1 MAPKN
6 RPQRGSFNTRGRQ
19 KVAAQQAGRR
29 AATPPTTN
37 ALPPRGGSGAGR
49 PKAVAQR
56 TAAAVGQRAQQDVK
70 QLRGLAR
77 YLQYQS
83 NQADKQIPP
92 RTSPVVTPPNTLARS
107 PRGAMAA
114 PPSAGSGRPALPP
127 GSRGGSPARSSGGKV
142 DPPIE
147 RVRVRDLGSKSN
159 AQIPAATVDRVRVR
173 DLGSSR
179 PSLPATKPFFGW
191 GSTDGGYPKDST
203 RPRGPSSEVDA
214 ANNSRSGRPSGSGGR
229 PALPAGKSGGALA
242 TTAKGVGRLGRF
254 LRGAGSVA
262 GAGMAAFAAG
272 AEAQKILNPKDN
284 IIHDLSNLGIAI
296 ENKVNGKDGRRPY
309 SGESAGA
316 VGGNRRRGLS
326 GEKAGPP
333 VPKGLPNRNKPT
345 PPSAPSRPSA
355 SSGSPASRPSA
366 ASSPRS
372 TGNSPR
378 SASSSP
384 RSAPAS
390 TPTSAPKA
398 TPTAAKPAAKAP
410 EEPNLYNVPR
420 TGVAKFRTDMNPLGK
435 KIVGTTNFS
444 KSVPSE
450 RAFDT
455 NSDYSSSLSI
465 PDKKKRKS

>member
-29 AATPPTTN
+29 AATPPTSSN
-37 ALPPRGGSGAGR
+37 VLPPGRKGGPASRSPVGR
-49 PKAVAQR
+49 PTAPMERVKVKDLGNSRPSLPAGKAGG
-56 TAAAVGQRAQQDVK
+56 AVGTRMDPNAPSFFKAGQKDAAS
-70 QLRGLAR
+70 RGSSKSSVR
-77 YLQYQS
+77 TGYPG
-83 NQADKQIPP
+83 AD
-92 RTSPVVTPPNTLARS
+92 R
-107 PRGAMAA
+107 
-114 PPSAGSGRPALPP
+114 PSGGRPALPP
-127 GSRGGSPARSSGGKV
+127 GAK
-142 DPPIE
+142 
-147 RVRVRDLGSKSN
+147 
-159 AQIPAATVDRVRVR
+159 
-173 DLGSSR
+173 
-179 PSLPATKPFFGW
+179 
-191 GSTDGGYPKDST
+191 
-203 RPRGPSSEVDA
+203 
-214 ANNSRSGRPSGSGGR
+214 
-229 PALPAGKSGGALA
+229 GGALA

-262 GAGMAAFAAG
+262 GAGMTALAAG

-316 VGGNRRRGLS
+316 VGGNRRRGIS
-326 GEKAGPP
+326 SEKAGPP
-333 VPKGLPNRNKPT
+333 VPQGLPNRNKPT
-345 PPSAPSRPSA
+345 PKPPARDNGAGGAPNPVSRGGDIIRERPSAAVSRPSA
-355 SSGSPASRPSA
+355 
-366 ASSPRS
+366 RS
-372 TGNSPR
+372 
-378 SASSSP
+378 
-384 RSAPAS
+384 SAPARPAA
-390 TPTSAPKA
+390 TPSAPKA
-398 TPTAAKPAAKAP
+398 PPAAAKPAAKAP
-410 EEPNLYNVPR
+410 ATPAEPNMFNAPR